1 MEQNTHIFSTMLND
15 VKDYPMTNST
25 EEVYNSIIKL
35 SNVDLMQLFVALF
48 GTDAQ
53 HIQMSRTWKSGQTHT
68 EYIASK
74 PDFQIVSCNR
84 TMAQDAIDQQAWE
97 EECAKQRDYYEE
109 TV

>member
-1 MEQNTHIFSTMLND
+1 MEQTTHIFSAMLND

-25 EEVYNSIIKL
+25 EEVYDAIIKL
-35 SNVDLMQLFVALF
+35 GNIDLMQLFVALF

-68 EYIASK
+68 EYMTSK

-84 TMAQDAIDQQAWE
+84 TLAQDAENEEAWQRACE
-97 EECAKQRDYYEE
+97 RDRDYYEE